1 MKNQSKPSHSS
12 SRETP
17 SASDTFFAVSKR
29 IVCGSRA
36 RFGLGVL
43 SHASKAQKYETE
55 LIPTLARRS
64 CCDNPARSRI
74 ARKVIRVPPCC
85 FPSVRSIKQN
95 APTEAEA
102 FCDIKTCLI
111 CIFDPRMLH
120 IISIHALR
128 IEPKV
133 FQPDTR
139 HSGATEPLYHISL
152 GSGVRLDGFIYN
164 RLGNV
169 ITVLD
174 PPCRRRF
181 VGDQGGD
188 GIAVG

>member
-36 RFGLGVL
+36 RFGRGVL
-43 SHASKAQKYETE
+43 SHASKAQKYEIE

-120 IISIHALR
+120 IISIHVPASHAGT
-128 IEPKV
+128 
-133 FQPDTR
+133 TR
-139 HSGATEPLYHISL
+139 LTIL
-152 GSGVRLDGFIYN
+152 GLA
-164 RLGNV
+164 
-169 ITVLD
+169 
-174 PPCRRRF
+174 RRVNPARSTF
-181 VGDQGGD
+181 RPSFRRQVGRT
-188 GIAVG
+188 

>member
-1 MKNQSKPSHSS
+1 M
-12 SRETP
+12 
-17 SASDTFFAVSKR
+17 
-29 IVCGSRA
+29 
-36 RFGLGVL
+36 L
-43 SHASKAQKYETE
+43 
-55 LIPTLARRS
+55 
-64 CCDNPARSRI
+64 
-74 ARKVIRVPPCC
+74 
-85 FPSVRSIKQN
+85 FPSIRPIKQN

-133 FQPDTR
+133 FNRTLVIPVRQK
-139 HSGATEPLYHISL
+139 PLYHISL

-188 GIAVG
+188 GIAVVGEGGGLPGGGLGWDACHKVA